1 MTDMKPEATESLSRL
16 HAAIAGRAEEVA
28 AAMPVS
34 EVLVG
39 NLLEAFPILMWAT
52 TQDGVPWY
60 LNQRCS
66 EYTGRSM
73 SEVLRLGWLDLIHP
87 EDREETLRSWSH
99 AVQSG
104 SSLCV
109 KQRLRRADGEY
120 RWFLT
125 QADPFRDHEGRVI
138 HFLGVCL
145 DIDESAKR
153 ETERKRAEY
162 MTNQMFEST
171 QEAMAVLG
179 RDYRFQRVNPVYES
193 NWKMP
198 AHQIVG
204 KRHADLVG
212 EEFFEQTVKPNLD
225 RCFAGEHVHF
235 TQWITIPIG
244 RLYVSVSHSPLR
256 GDSGRVE
263 AALMIVRNLTEHMSA
278 AEALRK
284 AQAALARVNR
294 ATTLGLVGTSIAHEV
309 NQPLGAIATSAAA
322 CSRWLSAE
330 PPDLDKAQRSLERI
344 ANDARRASAVI
355 DRLRALVKRQV
366 RRKERCDLNAAIR
379 EVLVLTDDELRR
391 NNILVET
398 SLDVDL
404 PMVECDRV
412 QIQQII
418 LNLIV
423 NAVEAMSAVNDRPH
437 RLAVGTAREDAKAVR
452 IEVRDSGPGVDPSL
466 ADQLFEA
473 FYTTKAEGM
482 GMGLSISRDII
493 EAHGGRLWMTPN
505 PPQGAAFYFSLPVDA
520 EAS

>member
-1 MTDMKPEATESLSRL
+1 VTDMKAEVTESLSRL
-16 HAAIAGRAEEVA
+16 RAVIAGGAREVA

-34 EVLVG
+34 EALFG

-52 TQDGVPWY
+52 TPDGVPWY
-60 LNQRCS
+60 LNRRCG

-73 SEVLRLGWLDLIHP
+73 SDVLRLGWLDLIHP
-87 EDREETLRSWSH
+87 EDREETMRSWSH

-104 SSLCV
+104 SSYCV

-125 QADPFRDHEGRVI
+125 QAEPSRDQEGRVI

-153 ETERKRAEY
+153 EAARKQAEY
-162 MTNQMFEST
+162 MTNQVWEST
-171 QEAMAVLG
+171 QDAMAVLG
-179 RDYRFQRVNPVYES
+179 KDYRFQKVNPVYAS

-198 AHQIVG
+198 ADEIVG

-212 EEFFEQTVKPNLD
+212 YKFFEETVKPNFE

-235 TQWITIPIG
+235 SRWITIPIG
-244 RLYVSVSHSPLR
+244 RLYVSVTHSPLR
-256 GDSGRVE
+256 DDSGRVE
-263 AALMIVRNLTEHMSA
+263 ASLMIVRNLTEHMLA

-294 ATTLGLVGTSIAHEV
+294 ATTLGLLGTSIAHEV

-344 ANDARRASAVI
+344 ANDARRASTVV

-366 RRKERCDLNAAIR
+366 QRKERCDLNAAIR

-391 NNILVET
+391 NNIVVET

-412 QIQQII
+412 QVQQII

-423 NAVEAMSAVNDRPH
+423 NAVEAMSTVNDRLR
-437 RLAVGTAREDAKAVR
+437 RLTVGSAREDAKAVR
-452 IEVRDSGPGVDPSL
+452 VEVRDSGPGIDPNH

-493 EAHGGRLWMTPN
+493 EAHGGRLWVSPN
-505 PPQGAAFYFSLPVDA
+505 VPQGAAFYFSLPVDA
-520 EAS
+520 

>member
-1 MTDMKPEATESLSRL
+1 VTEIKAEVTESLSRL
-16 HAAIAGRAEEVA
+16 RAAIAGRAQKVA
-28 AAMPVS
+28 AAVPVS
-34 EVLVG
+34 EALVG
-39 NLLEAFPILMWAT
+39 NLLEAFPVLMWAT
-52 TQDGVPWY
+52 SLDGVPWY

-73 SEVLRLGWLDLIHP
+73 SDVLRLGWLDLVHP
-87 EDREETLRSWSH
+87 EDREETVRSWSH
-99 AVQSG
+99 AVQNG
-104 SSLCV
+104 SSLYV
-109 KQRLRRADGEY
+109 EQRLRRADGEY
-120 RWFLT
+120 RWFRT
-125 QADPFRDHEGRVI
+125 RAEPFRDHEGRVI

-145 DIDESAKR
+145 DIDESAKP
-153 ETERKRAEY
+153 EAERKRAEY
-162 MTNQMFEST
+162 MTSQVWEST
-171 QEAMAVLG
+171 QDAMAVLD
-179 RDYRFQRVNPVYES
+179 RDYRFQKVNPVYAS
-193 NWKMP
+193 NWKLP

-212 EEFFEQTVKPNLD
+212 EEFFEQTVKANHD
-225 RCFAGEHVHF
+225 RCFAGEQVEF
-235 TQWITIPIG
+235 SRWITLPIG
-244 RLYVSVSHSPLR
+244 RRYVSVTHAPLR

-263 AALMIVRNLTEHMSA
+263 TSLMIVRNLTEHMLA

-294 ATTLGLVGTSIAHEV
+294 ATTLGLLGTSIAHEV

-344 ANDARRASAVI
+344 ANDARRASTVI
-355 DRLRALVKRQV
+355 DRLRALVRRQV
-366 RRKERCDLNAAIR
+366 QRKERCDLNAAIR

-398 SLDVDL
+398 SLDADL

-418 LNLIV
+418 LNLIM
-423 NAVEAMSAVNDRPH
+423 NAVEAMGTVNDRPR
-437 RLAVGTAREDAKAVR
+437 RLAVGSASDAKAVQ
-452 IEVRDSGPGVDPSL
+452 IEVRDSGPGIDPSH

-482 GMGLSISRDII
+482 GMGLSISRDIV
-493 EAHGGRLWMTPN
+493 EAHGGRLWVSPN
-505 PPQGAAFYFSLPVDA
+505 VSQGAAFHFSLPVDA
-520 EAS
+520 